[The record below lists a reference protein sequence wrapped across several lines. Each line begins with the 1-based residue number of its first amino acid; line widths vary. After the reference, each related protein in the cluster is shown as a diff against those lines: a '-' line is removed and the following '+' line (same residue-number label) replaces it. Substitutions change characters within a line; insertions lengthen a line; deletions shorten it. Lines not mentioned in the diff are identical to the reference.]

1 MDVRVFKYMK
11 IDVKVIVPEKKEFM
25 KSKLLILFS
34 HSLTDSQKSDIR
46 KNLKINES
54 DIVQLPA
61 DLKTNF
67 SNVPPDMKSIKNYA
81 CQFVEWIKKNAEEG
95 DYVLIQGDYGV
106 SFLLVDFCLRNHF
119 IPLYAT
125 TERIQQEEKNPD
137 GSITIKKF
145 FNHKLFRRYEPW
157 EG

>member
-1 MDVRVFKYMK
+1 
-11 IDVKVIVPEKKEFM
+11 M

-34 HSLTDSQKSDIR
+34 HSLTDSQRSDIR
-46 KNLKINES
+46 KNLKIKES
-54 DIVQLPA
+54 HIVQLP
-61 DLKTNF
+61 DNLKTDF
-67 SNVPPDMKSIKNYA
+67 SNVPPDLKSIKKYA
-81 CQFVEWIKKNAEEG
+81 GQLIGWIKKKAEAG

-106 SFLLVDFCLRNHF
+106 TYLLVDFCLKNHF
-119 IPLYAT
+119 VPLYAT

-145 FNHKLFRRYEPW
+145 FTHKLFRRYEPW